1 LLDQIITE
9 SADASYERAISSG
22 GSEEYYDRKKNRLNV
37 LVGSIRQK
45 SYDQLNICLKHQF
58 YHIPLQRIQ
67 KQLSQIEYIALSQQ
81 IGNQSET
88 GGVHYYSKVVDFKI
102 VKRKEIRE
110 IPASQRRAEELY
122 VRFDVEQWKERE
134 IPIVPRGY
142 GIQYHILT
150 HWELF
155 EQAVEIP
162 ELSLKSEE
170 QYRLWRELRR
180 VDQQLS
186 VILKKKWLDKAS
198 DQEIEYQ
205 FMSATLKVNLAS
217 NQVLIQVGVKSSE
230 VSIADV
236 RYRPKKIMNIIE
248 RLKT

>member
-1 LLDQIITE
+1 MIP
-9 SADASYERAISSG
+9 ARISFIG
-22 GSEEYYDRKKNRLNV
+22 VV
-37 LVGSIRQK
+37 LGTGYLIG
-45 SYDQLNICLKHQF
+45 F
-58 YHIPLQRIQ
+58 IP
-67 KQLSQIEYIALSQQ
+67 A
-81 IGNQSET
+81 T
-88 GGVHYYSKVVDFKI
+88 
-102 VKRKEIRE
+102 KEIRE
-110 IPASQRRAEELY
+110 IPVNQMRAEDLY
-122 VRFDVEQWKERE
+122 VRFDVEEWMERD

-150 HWELF
+150 HWDLF
-155 EQAVEIP
+155 KQAVEIP

-186 VILKKKWLDKAS
+186 VILKKKWLDKAN

-217 NQVLIQVGVKSSE
+217 NQVLILVGVKSSE

-236 RYRPKKIMNIIE
+236 RYRPKKIMNMIE
-248 RLKT
+248 RLVVSQSYSKTDHKEVLPLAGG